1 MRIILDT
8 NFLINCAKF
17 HIDYC
22 EQLRHHQIYTLDAVI
37 AELEKLIKQ
46 KKAKHAKLA
55 LQILRQKPVKIIKT
69 DNQNKDVDSVL
80 ADFNG
85 YAIATAD
92 KELKKNL
99 KEKKKKIFVIRQK
112 KLIEEIK

>member
-55 LQILRQKPVKIIKT
+55 LQILKSKGVRIIKT
-69 DNQNKDVDSVL
+69 TKKNEVDSILV
-80 ADFNG
+80 DTKN

-92 KELKKNL
+92 KELKNKL
-99 KEKKKKIFVIRQK
+99 KGRKIFVIRQK
-112 KLIEEIK
+112 KFIEESR

>member
-1 MRIILDT
+1 MKVILDT
-8 NFLINCAKF
+8 NFLIDCAKF
-17 HIDYC
+17 NIDY
-22 EQLRHHQIYTLDAVI
+22 EDQLKQHHLFTLGAVI
-37 AELEKLIKQ
+37 GELEKLIKQ

-80 ADFNG
+80 ADLDG

-92 KELKKNL
+92 KDLKKKL
-99 KEKKKKIFVIRQK
+99 KNKKIFVIRQK
-112 KLIEEIK
+112 KYIKEIK